1 MSDNLLEKG
10 EVLPELLKHA
20 PFFVCVHAAIF
31 GAEASDLANWSKVYH
46 KAMSLS
52 QTKGEQE
59 SPLHLLSCA

>member
-1 MSDNLLEKG
+1 M

-20 PFFVCVHAAIF
+20 PFFVCAIF
-31 GAEASDLANWSKVYH
+31 GAEGSDLANWSKVYH

-52 QTKGEQE
+52 QTKDEQE